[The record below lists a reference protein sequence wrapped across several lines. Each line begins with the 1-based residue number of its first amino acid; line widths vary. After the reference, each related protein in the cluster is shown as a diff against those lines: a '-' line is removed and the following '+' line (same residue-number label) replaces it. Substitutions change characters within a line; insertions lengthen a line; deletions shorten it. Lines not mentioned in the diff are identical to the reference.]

1 MESLFVSLISVA
13 LVIVATVTMT
23 MSLFTSTVN
32 VTDSWR
38 KIEARSELMLH
49 TSIQTNPPASYNG
62 GAIQLMVANN
72 GEVNLANFDKWDVIV
87 EYQSGQINYL
97 SHTANPVSGTNEW
110 TVAGIYLST
119 NTSMPEVFDIGILNS
134 WETAK
139 IVLNVDPEIGPGESA
154 RITVST
160 DNGVTSQCIVTRY

>member
-32 VTDSWR
+32 VTDSWT

-49 TSIQTNPPASYNG
+49 TSIHASPPGSYNG
-62 GAIQLMVANN
+62 GAIQLMVDNN

-97 SHTANPVSGTNEW
+97 THTTNPDPGPNEW
-110 TVAGIYLST
+110 TVAGICLTT

-139 IVLNVDPEIGPGESA
+139 IVLNVDPGLGLGESA
-154 RITVST
+154 RFTVST
-160 DNGVTSQCIVTRY
+160 DNGVTSQCIVTSD

>member
-13 LVIVATVTMT
+13 LVVVATVTMT
-23 MSLFTSTVN
+23 MSLFTSVVN

-49 TSIQTNPPASYNG
+49 TSIRASPPASYNG

-72 GEVNLANFDKWDVIV
+72 GEANLDNFDKWDVIV

-97 SHTANPVSGTNEW
+97 AHTANPVPGTNEW
-110 TVAGIYLST
+110 TIAGIYLST

-134 WETAK
+134 WETAN
-139 IVLNVDPEIGPGESA
+139 IVLNVDPEIGTGESS

-160 DNGVTSQCIVTRY
+160 DNGITSQCMVTRY